1 MMRLHTD
8 LPKPFMHTGLTPRR
22 AAMRAGEEVPHRLR
36 EIPQRLLLHCLTS
49 GPKPRVLGPRLRQ
62 LRGLLEIAGSL
73 AAGLPVP
80 LLLHREIPHV
90 PRVLTVRQHR
100 LLLLGGR
107 QQPEPRHIRTV
118 TTATDI
124 PDWGRPT
131 SLWIGFLAAPKSTVS
146 SRRTLR

>member
-1 MMRLHTD
+1 
-8 LPKPFMHTGLTPRR
+8 
-22 AAMRAGEEVPHRLR
+22 
-36 EIPQRLLLHCLTS
+36 
-49 GPKPRVLGPRLRQ
+49 
-62 LRGLLEIAGSL
+62 
-73 AAGLPVP
+73 
-80 LLLHREIPHV
+80 
-90 PRVLTVRQHR
+90 VLTVRQHR

-107 QQPEPRHIRTV
+107 QQSEPRHIRTV